1 MMSPKNIKKS
11 AKTLVKLSRIPE
23 GESDPEL
30 SSNISAFDIDSE
42 TGELLVDYAKELEIV
57 DEPTTTLALNSKR
70 LRDRSA
76 HIVIKP
82 KPVHQQAK
90 SSSRYNQSNA
100 TKQSNKASAYTS
112 KNTEYSDSSSS
123 KSDQLPQA
131 PPTKIEELY
140 SSAQAFAEQAKSPQT
155 KRAYQSD
162 WNDFALWCQK
172 HNLHPLPAT
181 PQCIALYL
189 TEKSDSLKISSLRR
203 RLTAISQIHK
213 MQELEFNAAHVAIRS
228 VWAGIRRA
236 KGTAAEG
243 KAPVRVD
250 DLRLIIFTRPHTLRG
265 LRDIALLSLGFSGAF
280 RRSELV
286 SLNHGD
292 LEFVPEG
299 LKINLRRSK
308 TDQEGAGMV
317 KSVPFG
323 QNPKTCCVRAVQR
336 WLQASGIQSG
346 PIFRP
351 INRHGQI
358 RPRRLTGH
366 AVATLLKD
374 ALAESLRSQ
383 GIPERQ
389 IKVKIQSFSG
399 HSLRAGYVTSAA
411 AEGAEEHVIM
421 RQTGHKRVDT
431 VRRYIREGDLFRNH
445 PLVKMGL

>member
-1 MMSPKNIKKS
+1 MPTVKKINSS
-11 AKTLVKLSRIPE
+11 AKRLVKLPAQSNVN
-23 GESDPEL
+23 SDQDHQIIEAQ
-30 SSNISAFDIDSE
+30 IDIDSD
-42 TGELLVDYAKELEIV
+42 TGELLITSSDKEIINHDITLISNKNISKQKAK
-57 DEPTTTLALNSKR
+57 PSKKNR
-70 LRDRSA
+70 
-76 HIVIKP
+76 
-82 KPVHQQAK
+82 
-90 SSSRYNQSNA
+90 SSSA
-100 TKQSNKASAYTS
+100 TK
-112 KNTEYSDSSSS
+112 KNNHQRNASS
-123 KSDQLPQA
+123 KIDQNQTVEDQLPQA

-162 WNDFALWCQK
+162 WNDFALWCQR
-172 HNLHPLPAT
+172 HNLHPMPAT

-189 TEKSDSLKISSLRR
+189 TERSQSLKISSLRR

-213 MQELEFNAAHVAIRS
+213 MQEVEFNAAHVAIRS
-228 VWAGIRRA
+228 VWAGIRRT

-250 DLRLIIFTRPHTLRG
+250 DLKLIIFTRPNNLKG
-265 LRDIALLSLGFSGAF
+265 LRDIALISLGFSGAF

-323 QNPKTCCVRAVQR
+323 QNPTTCCVRSVQK

-374 ALAESLRSQ
+374 ALSESLRSQ
-383 GIPERQ
+383 GVPELR
-389 IKVKIQSFSG
+389 ITEKVAKFSG

-411 AEGAEEHVIM
+411 AEGAEEHIIM

-445 PLVKMGL
+445 PLEKMGI

>member
-1 MMSPKNIKKS
+1 MPAVKKTKSS
-11 AKTLVKLSRIPE
+11 AKRLVKLSAQ
-23 GESDPEL
+23 SKVNSSQDPQVIEAQ
-30 SSNISAFDIDSE
+30 IDIDSD
-42 TGELLVDYAKELEIV
+42 TGEVLITSSEKEIINHDIKLIS
-57 DEPTTTLALNSKR
+57 NKNISKQKSKSPEKR
-70 LRDRSA
+70 R
-76 HIVIKP
+76 
-82 KPVHQQAK
+82 
-90 SSSRYNQSNA
+90 SSSA
-100 TKQSNKASAYTS
+100 TKKNIYQRTSSNK
-112 KNTEYSDSSSS
+112 SDQDQTVE
-123 KSDQLPQA
+123 DQLPQA

-162 WNDFALWCQK
+162 WNDFALWCQR
-172 HNLHPLPAT
+172 HNLHPMPAT

-189 TEKSDSLKISSLRR
+189 TEKSESLKISSLRR
-203 RLTAISQIHK
+203 RLTAISQVHK
-213 MQELEFNAAHVAIRS
+213 MQEVEFNAAHVAIRS

-250 DLRLIIFTRPHTLRG
+250 DLKLIIFTRPNTLRG
-265 LRDIALLSLGFSGAF
+265 LRDIALISLGFSGAF

-323 QNPKTCCVRAVQR
+323 QNPKTCCVRSVQR
-336 WLQASGIQSG
+336 WLQASDIQSG

-374 ALAESLRSQ
+374 ALSESLRSQ
-383 GIPERQ
+383 GIPELR
-389 IKVKIQSFSG
+389 ITDKVAKFSG

-411 AEGAEEHVIM
+411 AEGAEEHIIM

-445 PLVKMGL
+445 PLEKMGI

>member
-1 MMSPKNIKKS
+1 MSPKSLKKS
-11 AKTLVKLSRIPE
+11 AKDLVILSRRSE
-23 GESDPEL
+23 SATEHDAGGEITS
-30 SSNISAFDIDSE
+30 FDIDAE
-42 TGELLVDYAKELEIV
+42 TGELILDQETDLEKSLQ
-57 DEPTTTLALNSKR
+57 TSTALALNSPS
-70 LRDRSA
+70 LSDGSA
-76 HIVIKP
+76 QIIIKP
-82 KPVHQQAK
+82 EPIDQYDNTEARSHKSKPSTRSTTTAKLKGANAK
-90 SSSRYNQSNA
+90 SSS
-100 TKQSNKASAYTS
+100 
-112 KNTEYSDSSSS
+112 E
-123 KSDQLPQA
+123 SDQLPQA

-155 KRAYQSD
+155 KKAYQSD

-189 TEKSDSLKISSLRR
+189 TEKSSTLKISSLRR

-213 MQELEFNAAHVAIRS
+213 MHELEFNAAHVAIRS

-265 LRDIALLSLGFSGAF
+265 LRDIALLALGFSGAF

-323 QNPKTCCVRAVQR
+323 QNPKTCCVRAIQR

-389 IKVKIQSFSG
+389 IKIKVKSFSG

-445 PLVKMGL
+445 PLEKMGL

>member
-1 MMSPKNIKKS
+1 MSPKKLKKT
-11 AKTLVKLSRIPE
+11 ARALVKLSR
-23 GESDPEL
+23 ESDGDDGA
-30 SSNISAFDIDSE
+30 NISSVDSVIDIDSE
-42 TGELLVDYAKELEIV
+42 TGELLIDPDQDLENL
-57 DEPTTTLALNSKR
+57 DHSSTALTLNNNKKDDGSAYIAIQPESLLQQEKNSSKR
-70 LRDRSA
+70 TKTTSSKA
-76 HIVIKP
+76 SK
-82 KPVHQQAK
+82 KPVSDSTK
-90 SSSRYNQSNA
+90 KTNNFTSSSP
-100 TKQSNKASAYTS
+100 
-112 KNTEYSDSSSS
+112 EV
-123 KSDQLPQA
+123 DQLPQA

-189 TEKSDSLKISSLRR
+189 TEKSSSLKISSLRR
-203 RLTAISQIHK
+203 RLTAISQVHK

-243 KAPVRVD
+243 KAPVRVAD
-250 DLRLIIFTRPHTLRG
+250 MRLIIFTRPHTLRG

-336 WLQASGIQSG
+336 WLQASAIQSG

-389 IKVKIQSFSG
+389 IKAKVRNFSG

-445 PLVKMGL
+445 PLEKMGL